1 LIFAFLVINAA
12 PAADADACCL
22 LPCSDG
28 RALLVVPTNV
38 LDNWADEFAKWLPG
52 RAEPEAKASRLR
64 KRKVLLVS
72 QLGGGGRAACF

>member
-1 LIFAFLVINAA
+1 MPRLLLLLSAA
-12 PAADADACCL
+12 
-22 LPCSDG
+22 CSDG

-72 QLGGGGRAACF
+72 QLGRRGRSFCSQQH